1 MTALTIVGF
10 ASGSPQSE
18 AAMRRIARDHHLLA
32 IVVPRQRGGLRES
45 LRRLLRRSKNPFAGL
60 SAPLIDFAEVAKFR
74 PDVFVVASFPKIIPA
89 KIFAAARLG
98 ALNMHS
104 SLLPRHR
111 GPDPLFWTYWQD
123 DRDAGM
129 TIHWMTDRIDAGDVI
144 VQQAIPLERG
154 LPSRVAYT
162 RLTAH
167 GVDLLSEALVR
178 VGDGSASRTPQNDA
192 LATYE
197 SAADIAAARIPF
209 ASWAAERVWHVISG
223 LGDQFTG
230 LVVDPLSGKRLA
242 HGRAVGYRLTQDC
255 EPGRVAT
262 TDAGYELHCIDG
274 IVAAGHRRW

>member
-1 MTALTIVGF
+1 MTALTVVGF

-32 IVVPRQRGGLRES
+32 IVAPRRPGGLRES
-45 LRRLLRRSKNPFAGL
+45 VRRLLGRSKNPFAGL
-60 SAPLIDFAEVAKFR
+60 SAPLIDFAEAAEFR

-89 KIFAAARLG
+89 EILAAARLG
-98 ALNMHS
+98 AVNMHM

-123 DRDAGM
+123 DPDAAV
-129 TIHWMTDRIDAGDVI
+129 TIHWMSERIDAGDVI
-144 VQQAIPLERG
+144 VQQAVPLERG
-154 LPSRVAYT
+154 MASRAAYM
-162 RLTAH
+162 RLTTL
-167 GVDLLSEALVR
+167 GVDLLTDALAR
-178 VGDGSASRTPQNDA
+178 LGDGSAPRTPQNDA

-209 ASWAAERVWHVISG
+209 PSWPAERVWHVLSG

-230 LVVDPLSGKRLA
+230 LIVDPLSGKRLE
-242 HGRAVGYRLTQDC
+242 HGRAVGYRLTKDC

-262 TDAGYELHCIDG
+262 TDAGYELYCRDG
-274 IVAAGHRRW
+274 IVAVDHRR

>member
-1 MTALTIVGF
+1 MTALTVVGF

-45 LRRLLRRSKNPFAGL
+45 VRRLLRRSENLFAGL
-60 SAPLIDFAEVAKFR
+60 NAPLVDFSEAAKFR

-89 KIFAAARLG
+89 EILAAARLG
-98 ALNMHS
+98 ALNMHL

-111 GPDPLFWTYWQD
+111 GPDPLFWMYWQD

-129 TIHWMTDRIDAGDVI
+129 TIHWMTERIDAGDVI
-144 VQQAIPLERG
+144 VQRAMPLERG
-154 LPSRVAYT
+154 MPSRVAYM
-162 RLTAH
+162 RLTAL
-167 GVDLLSEALVR
+167 GVDLLSDALAR
-178 VGDGSASRTPQNDA
+178 LGDGSAPRTPQNDA

-209 ASWAAERVWHVISG
+209 GSWPAERVWHVLSG

-230 LVVDPLSGKRLA
+230 LVVDPLNGKRLA
-242 HGRAVGYRLTQDC
+242 HGRAVGYRLTKDC
-255 EPGRVAT
+255 EPGRIAT
-262 TDAGYELHCIDG
+262 TDAGFELHCRDG
-274 IVAAGHRRW
+274 IVAVDHRR